1 MNTLK
6 LTVAEFREING
17 LKSQVE
23 ANSVMN
29 FLKAKGLAVV
39 VGKRKTASGKGKPST
54 IFEIPQDVTLSL
66 FSDEDID
73 NIPNATSAIGS
84 PAVKTTT
91 VPSETDE
98 TTDTS
103 ETDETTVPSET
114 LAMDEDLEFEDL
126 STD

>member
-1 MNTLK
+1 MNTLE

-29 FLKAKGLAVV
+29 FLKTKGLAVV

-73 NIPNATSAIGS
+73 NIPTATSATSATGN
-84 PAVKTTT
+84 PAVTYVKTTT
-91 VPSETDE
+91 VLSETDE
-98 TTDTS
+98 NTNTS
-103 ETDETTVPSET
+103 EIV
-114 LAMDEDLEFEDL
+114 AIDEDLEFEDL